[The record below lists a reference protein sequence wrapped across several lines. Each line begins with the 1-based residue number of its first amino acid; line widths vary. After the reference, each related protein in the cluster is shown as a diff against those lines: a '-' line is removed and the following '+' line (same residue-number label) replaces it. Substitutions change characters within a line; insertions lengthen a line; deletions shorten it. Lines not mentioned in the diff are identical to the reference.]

1 PSYLRPATNPTT
13 SGCSSAWALQ
23 PEPTRS
29 ASSIDASPDSSGI
42 SDSPEPDSPESD
54 WDSEFSDSEPPES
67 EPMPEQPL
75 SARSPMA
82 PAEMRVAVRVRSWVF
97 IVVLLESGELVGT
110 AVEVASRGCC
120 VHGIRSRIRIGW
132 VFGEDPVPIS
142 APAPGRRAHSARN
155 WMWWWPVAE
164 FGIES
169 RRFAVCTLP
178 SLSVARTVSV

>member
-42 SDSPEPDSPESD
+42 WDSPEPDFPESD

-67 EPMPEQPL
+67 EPMLEQPL

-82 PAEMRVAVRVRSWVF
+82 PAEMTVAVRVRSWVF
-97 IVVLLESGELVGT
+97 IVVLLDSGELVGT

-120 VHGIRSRIRIGW
+120 VPGIRSRFRIGW
-132 VFGEDPVPIS
+132 VS
-142 APAPGRRAHSARN
+142 ARIHHRSFRRRRADVLIRPGTGCGGGRWRSSGSHPDAS
-155 WMWWWPVAE
+155 P
-164 FGIES
+164 
-169 RRFAVCTLP
+169 
-178 SLSVARTVSV
+178 